1 MPVSS
6 NWMSPP
12 PTSFIY
18 GTIDPLNLP
27 KIFMHTFSIF
37 SSQPR
42 QVLRLDLAY
51 SAAKSL
57 YPALAKTPGSPDPPE
72 YRTQS
77 QISKWGFYNCRLHWR
92 YFRQSPVLASKQ
104 TTQTWSWR
112 IVSLTEVIIRW
123 LNIESHTS
131 KLPTKVN
138 RLCYPKTH
146 I

>member
-12 PTSFIY
+12 QLVSSMVLLT
-18 GTIDPLNLP
+18 LNLP

-77 QISKWGFYNCRLHWR
+77 QISKWDFYNCRLHWR

-123 LNIESHTS
+123 LNIEPHTS